1 MKRLLFTLL
10 FLFLLGSGLL
20 IALWQFRNP
29 LLEWGLEQSLN
40 RTQSALFNGT
50 LDFEGVQLD
59 PDLKVKI
66 AVVQGDWQ
74 TPNGT
79 FPLVVEAIQLQ
90 DPLTHFWQHKPL
102 RATFQLRPQAS
113 KHPGLQ
119 GHAVFHND
127 AAATFTLEARFLGVG
142 LEEMAV
148 LDPEHLKGAS
158 GVLTGDL
165 YLKASLKGQEVFRLK
180 LNVVPPGGRL
190 QARFFDLLLPYLPA
204 ADKGVIETIRST
216 QTVRY
221 HEADLTAELTG
232 PEVLNLLLHI
242 QVPDYNLN
250 LNLNV
255 KVRVEAH
262 DAFTQ
267 LAEVMGLITVQT
279 A

>member
-10 FLFLLGSGLL
+10 FLLLLGF
-20 IALWQFRNP
+20 ALWQARNP

-59 PDLKVKI
+59 PNLKLKI
-66 AVVQGDWQ
+66 TTVQGNWQ
-74 TPNGT
+74 TPNGA
-79 FPLVVEAIQLQ
+79 FPFVLAAIQLQ
-90 DPLTHFWQHKPL
+90 DPLTHFLQHKPVH
-102 RATFQLRPQAS
+102 ATFQLRPQAS

-119 GHAVFHND
+119 GNAVFYND
-127 AAATFTLEARFLGVG
+127 AATAFTLEARFLGVG

-148 LDPEHLKGAS
+148 LDPDHLKGAS

-165 YLKASLKGQEVFRLK
+165 YLKASLQGQEVFRLK

-204 ADKGVIETIRST
+204 ADKVVLETIRAT

-221 HEADLTAELTG
+221 QEADLAAELTG
-232 PEVLNLLLHI
+232 PEVLNVLLHI
-242 QVPDYNLN
+242 QVPDYNLS

-255 KVRVEAH
+255 KVRVEAS
-262 DAFTQ
+262 DAFSQ
-267 LAEVMGLITVQT
+267 LAEVMGLIKVQT
-279 A
+279 S